1 MRLPK
6 RTQVEKRGPRPIPK
20 EALKVILRAHPD
32 SPIVSDLVREIRRL
46 RRYFIGEELH
56 CVSPIAERTGRRVK
70 ILVNRLKADEGC
82 IAVREGV
89 AELAREADQW
99 KNVSVDELNL
109 PLFMRAKLAEKGVLT
124 INELICKTDKDL
136 LYGCDMDDVD
146 FIRIQKAL
154 KRLGVGVYDEED
166 EDEEGDD

>member
-32 SPIVSDLVREIRRL
+32 SPIVRDLVREIRRL

-82 IAVREGV
+82 IAVRQGV
-89 AELAREADQW
+89 EELSREADEW
-99 KNVSVDELNL
+99 KLVSVDELNL
-109 PLFMRAKLAEKGVLT
+109 PIYMRAKLTEGGVKT
-124 INELICKTDKDL
+124 IDELLCKTDKDL
-136 LYGCDMDDVD
+136 LYGFDMDDAD
-146 FIRIQKAL
+146 FIRIQKSL
-154 KRLGVGVYDEED
+154 RRLGVGVYDEED
-166 EDEEGDD
+166 LRVDDD